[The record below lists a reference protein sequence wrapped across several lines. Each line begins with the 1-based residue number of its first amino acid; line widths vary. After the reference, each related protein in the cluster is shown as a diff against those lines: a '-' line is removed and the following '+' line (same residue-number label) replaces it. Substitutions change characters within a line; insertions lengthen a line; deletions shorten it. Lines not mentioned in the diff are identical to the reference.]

1 MVAAATPGPQ
11 WPLCWQRAGS
21 LCPCP
26 CVWAVPGQGGWHTQQ
41 EQTSPTVRMG
51 LSLTLSQPELS
62 VMAILREGTDSVC
75 QRAANPNCSGM
86 LDHPRWGCGKAPECP
101 KRNTVPLLAG
111 PEKLR
116 GLWGCCKKSWGEI
129 PVCSLQEGTTLC
141 RENFLLSP
149 FWNVWGET
157 RGVFLLAV
165 EWH

>member
-116 GLWGCCKKSWGEI
+116 GLWGCCKKSWGEFLSVHCRKA
-129 PVCSLQEGTTLC
+129 PPCAERTSYSHHFEMSGERQEG
-141 RENFLLSP
+141 F
-149 FWNVWGET
+149 F
-157 RGVFLLAV
+157 F
-165 EWH
+165 